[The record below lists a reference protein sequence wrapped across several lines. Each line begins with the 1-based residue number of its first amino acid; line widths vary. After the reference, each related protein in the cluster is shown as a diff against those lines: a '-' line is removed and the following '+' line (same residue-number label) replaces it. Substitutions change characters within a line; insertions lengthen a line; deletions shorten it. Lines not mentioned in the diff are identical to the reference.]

1 MLSSR
6 AAGGLVPSAGTP
18 CPSGAISALAPDA
31 RRPACIRIHVAG
43 RPYYTVPAEVVRA
56 EQLQPGRTIDPDL
69 HERLGRAA
77 DQEAAL
83 RAALRSLELR
93 SHARAELRRR
103 LVRRGHPADS
113 VDAALDQVAAM
124 GLLDDGAFAREYA
137 RSRAA
142 RGRGPVRVLRDL
154 MRLGVAREQVDA
166 AVAAQWPDG
175 IEDQEAT
182 LALAERRAAQ
192 LGDLPRPVKRRRLL
206 AYLTRRGFSG
216 RTVNQVVTRV
226 LAG

>member
-93 SHARAELRRR
+93 SHARAWDRSSREDRKSTR
-103 LVRRGHPADS
+103 LNSSHVKIS
-113 VDAALDQVAAM
+113 
-124 GLLDDGAFAREYA
+124 YA
-137 RSRAA
+137 
-142 RGRGPVRVLRDL
+142 VFCLKKKN
-154 MRLGVAREQVDA
+154 
-166 AVAAQWPDG
+166 
-175 IEDQEAT
+175 T
-182 LALAERRAAQ
+182 L
-192 LGDLPRPVKRRRLL
+192 
-206 AYLTRRGFSG
+206 
-216 RTVNQVVTRV
+216 
-226 LAG
+226 